1 MSGPKVVRI
10 VTREEII
17 AICEGHLRRL
27 DQAIEVW
34 VTSGKRI
41 QELSDEEIA
50 ATMERRRQISALFA
64 QNAFM
69 DLQKQVPDEIAFLSA
84 DAGRRRQI
92 AVDKIAQAKK
102 RQRQGR
108 DSATALITALKVR
121 GIELPSE
128 LESSLNAIASGTEL
142 QNADATLARGFALL
156 APQEATDLSDAQ
168 RAAVS
173 SLMTGMEGQ
182 DFTGWKVSHT
192 SGAPNP
198 RIERIDHQIAELGT
212 ILVTDRM
219 AEFVSRLRTI
229 ETMDSGSQQ
238 NLLLDSLILDLA
250 AALEAARE
258 HQVAM
263 SELLAL
269 AADLRAGDLPAVK
282 LLERINNCSSSTA
295 LSVMTGLIDDCKAF
309 ITQSQQSR
317 GAELRRDAILQGL
330 AKLGYEVNEGMKTA
344 WAKDGQVIAKKPS
357 LPGYGVEIG
366 GQAQS
371 GRLQVRSVA
380 LTNNRDTSRDKDVET
395 IWCGEFTKLQELLAE
410 HGDNLIIE
418 RALGVG
424 AVPLKVVV
432 EGSTDIQVMQN
443 SRTLT

>member
-27 DQAIEVW
+27 DQAIEAW
-34 VTSGKRI
+34 VTSGKRV

-50 ATMERRRQISALFA
+50 ATMERRRQLGALLS
-64 QNAFM
+64 QDAFM

-121 GIELPSE
+121 GIALSSE
-128 LESSLNAIASGTEL
+128 LESSLNAIASGIEF

-156 APQEATDLSDAQ
+156 APQDATELSGAQ

-182 DFTGWKVSHT
+182 DFTAWKLAHT

-212 ILVTDRM
+212 ILETDRM
-219 AEFVSRLRTI
+219 AKFVSRLRTI
-229 ETMDSGSQQ
+229 ETMDSDSQQ

-258 HQVAM
+258 LQVAM

-269 AADLRAGDLPAVK
+269 AADLRASDLPAVT

-295 LSVMTGLIDDCKAF
+295 LSVMAGLIDECKAF
-309 ITQSQQSR
+309 ITQAQQSR
-317 GAELRRDAILQGL
+317 EAELRRDVILQGL
-330 AKLGYEVNEGMKTA
+330 AKLGYEVNEGMNTA
-344 WAKDGQVIAKKPS
+344 WARDGHVIAKKPS

-395 IWCGEFTKLQELLAE
+395 IWCGEFTKLQQLLAE

-424 AVPLKVVV
+424 AVPLKVVAD
-432 EGSTDIQVMQN
+432 GSIDTQAVQS
-443 SRTLT
+443 SRTLN

>member
-27 DQAIEVW
+27 DQAIEAW
-34 VTSGKRI
+34 VTSGKRV
-41 QELSDEEIA
+41 QELSDDEIA
-50 ATMERRRQISALFA
+50 ATMKRRRQLGTLLA
-64 QNAFM
+64 QDAFM

-102 RQRQGR
+102 CQRQGR

-121 GIELPSE
+121 GIALPSE

-156 APQEATDLSDAQ
+156 APQDATELSGAQ
-168 RAAVS
+168 RTAVS

-182 DFTGWKVSHT
+182 DFTAWKLAHT

-212 ILVTDRM
+212 ILEADRM
-219 AEFVSRLRTI
+219 TEFVSRLRTI
-229 ETMDSGSQQ
+229 ETMESGSQQ
-238 NLLLDSLILDLA
+238 KLLLDSLILDLA

-258 HQVAM
+258 HEAAM

-269 AADLRAGDLPAVK
+269 APDLRAGELPAMT
-282 LLERINNCSSSTA
+282 LLERINNCSSSTT
-295 LSVMTGLIDDCKAF
+295 LSAMTELIDECKTCIVLA
-309 ITQSQQSR
+309 QQSR
-317 GAELRRDAILQGL
+317 EAELRRDVILQGL

-344 WAKDGQVIAKKPS
+344 WARDGQVIAKKPS

-371 GRLQVRSVA
+371 GRLQIRSVA

-395 IWCGEFTKLQELLAE
+395 IWCGEFSKLQELLAE
-410 HGDNLIIE
+410 NGDNLIIE
-418 RALGVG
+418 RALGIG
-424 AVPLKVVV
+424 AVPLKVIADGIADTQAVR
-432 EGSTDIQVMQN
+432 S
-443 SRTLT
+443 SRTLN

>member
-17 AICEGHLRRL
+17 AICEGHLRHL
-27 DQAIEVW
+27 DQAIEAW
-34 VTSGKRI
+34 VTSGKRV

-50 ATMERRRQISALFA
+50 ATMERRHQLGTLLA
-64 QNAFM
+64 QDAFM

-121 GIELPSE
+121 GIALSSE
-128 LESSLNAIASGTEL
+128 LESSLNAIASGTEF

-156 APQEATDLSDAQ
+156 APQDTTDLSDAQ
-168 RAAVS
+168 RSAVS
-173 SLMTGMEGQ
+173 SLMTGMEDQG
-182 DFTGWKVSHT
+182 FMAWKQTHK
-192 SGAPNP
+192 SGISNP
-198 RIERIDHQIAELGT
+198 RIERVDHQIAELET
-212 ILVTDRM
+212 ILEADAM
-219 AEFVSRLRTI
+219 ADFMSRLRII

-250 AALEAARE
+250 AALEAARK

-263 SELLAL
+263 NELLAL
-269 AADLRAGDLPAVK
+269 AADLRAGDLPSVT
-282 LLERINNCSSSTA
+282 LLERINYCGSSTA
-295 LSVMTGLIDDCKAF
+295 LSVITGLISECKGF
-309 ITQSQQSR
+309 IAQAQQNWE
-317 GAELRRDAILQGL
+317 AELRRDVILQGL

-344 WAKDGQVIAKKPS
+344 WAKGGQVIAKKSS

-371 GRLQVRSVA
+371 GRLQIRSVA
-380 LTNNRDTSRDKDVET
+380 LTNNRDPSRDKDVET
-395 IWCGEFTKLQELLAE
+395 IWCGEFTKLQQLLAE

-424 AVPLKVVV
+424 TVPLKVVIDGAV
-432 EGSTDIQVMQN
+432 DNQTIQS
-443 SRTLT
+443 SRTLK

>member
-17 AICEGHLRRL
+17 AICEGHLRGL
-27 DQAIEVW
+27 DQAIEAW

-41 QELSDEEIA
+41 QELSDEEISA
-50 ATMERRRQISALFA
+50 IMARRRQLGALLA
-64 QNAFM
+64 QDAFM
-69 DLQKQVPDEIAFLSA
+69 GLQKQVPDEIAFLAA
-84 DAGRRRQI
+84 DADRRRQI
-92 AVDKIAQAKK
+92 AVDKKAQAKK

-121 GIELPSE
+121 GIALSSE
-128 LESSLNAIASGTEL
+128 LEISLNAIASGTEL

-156 APQEATDLSDAQ
+156 APQDATELSDAQ

-173 SLMTGMEGQ
+173 SLMTGREGQ
-182 DFTGWKVSHT
+182 DFTAWKLAHT
-192 SGAPNP
+192 SGAANP

-212 ILVTDRM
+212 MLETDRM
-219 AEFVSRLRTI
+219 ADFVSRLRTI
-229 ETMDSGSQQ
+229 ETMDRGSQQ

-250 AALEAARE
+250 AALEAARK

-295 LSVMTGLIDDCKAF
+295 LSVMTGLIDECKAF

-317 GAELRRDAILQGL
+317 EAELRRDAILQGL

-410 HGDNLIIE
+410 HGDNLLIE

-424 AVPLKVVV
+424 VVPLKVVV

>member
-121 GIELPSE
+121 GIELPWE
-128 LESSLNAIASGTEL
+128 LESSLNAIASGTSV
-142 QNADATLARGFALL
+142 QNADAALARGFALL
-156 APQEATDLSDAQ
+156 APQDATELSDTQ

-182 DFTGWKVSHT
+182 DLTAWKLAHT

-198 RIERIDHQIAELGT
+198 RIERIDRQIAELGI
-212 ILVTDRM
+212 ILEMDMM
-219 AEFVSRLRTI
+219 AEFIARLRSI
-229 ETMDSGSQQ
+229 ETMDIGSQQ
-238 NLLLDSLILDLA
+238 DLLLDSLILDLVS
-250 AALEAARE
+250 ALDAARE
-258 HQVAM
+258 HRVVFT
-263 SELLAL
+263 ELMAL
-269 AADLRAGDLPAVK
+269 GADLRAYDLPAVA
-282 LLERINNCSSSTA
+282 LLERIDNCSSSTA
-295 LSVMTGLIDDCKAF
+295 LSVVTELVDECKACVA
-309 ITQSQQSR
+309 QAQQSR
-317 GAELRRDAILQGL
+317 EADLRRDVILQGL
-330 AKLGYEVNEGMKTA
+330 AKLGYDVNEGMRTA
-344 WAKDGQVIAKKPS
+344 WVRDGQVIAKKPS

-380 LTNNRDTSRDKDVET
+380 LTNNRDISRDKDVET

-424 AVPLKVVV
+424 TVPLKVV
-432 EGSTDIQVMQN
+432 TDGAVDSQAAQS
-443 SRTLT
+443 SRTLN

>member
-27 DQAIEVW
+27 DQAIEEW

-50 ATMERRRQISALFA
+50 ATMARRRQLGALLA
-64 QNAFM
+64 QDAFM
-69 DLQKQVPDEIAFLSA
+69 DLQKQVPDEIAFLAA
-84 DAGRRRQI
+84 DADRRRQI
-92 AVDKIAQAKK
+92 AVDKKAQAKK

-121 GIELPSE
+121 GIALSSE
-128 LESSLNAIASGTEL
+128 LEISLNAIASGTEL
-142 QNADATLARGFALL
+142 QNADATLAQGFALL
-156 APQEATDLSDAQ
+156 APQDATELSDAQ

-173 SLMTGMEGQ
+173 SLITGREWQ
-182 DFTGWKVSHT
+182 DFTVWKLAHT
-192 SGAPNP
+192 SAVPNP

-212 ILVTDRM
+212 ILETDRM

-229 ETMDSGSQQ
+229 ETMESGSQQ

-258 HQVAM
+258 HQAAM

-269 AADLRAGDLPAVK
+269 AAELRAGELPAVT

-295 LSVMTGLIDDCKAF
+295 LSVMTGLTDECKAF
-309 ITQSQQSR
+309 IVQAQQSR
-317 GAELRRDAILQGL
+317 EAQLRRDVILQGL

-344 WAKDGQVIAKKPS
+344 WARDGQVIAKKPS

-380 LTNNRDTSRDKDVET
+380 LTNDRDIGRDKDIET

-424 AVPLKVVV
+424 AVPIKVVV